1 MNEKRHSAKNHE
13 WEHTSC
19 ITSSKPAFLLDLSSR
34 LLPFTLQIDSYS
46 DSKWQKIR
54 TWERSG
60 TNITSGNPTI
70 TLFQQIKEF
79 IDAFLKDSLHVRVK
93 LDNGTTFIGPMTRQ
107 FIRED
112 THSFIFK
119 YGKEAQEGWTMLA
132 QISSAPMSDNKLKK
146 LQDFV
151 DTLTSVQAESGTILD
166 MFNPIIEFVY
176 GLQEAVASVSYP
188 SIAVTP
194 IAIYREL
201 NSLR

>member
-1 MNEKRHSAKNHE
+1 
-13 WEHTSC
+13 
-19 ITSSKPAFLLDLSSR
+19 
-34 LLPFTLQIDSYS
+34 
-46 DSKWQKIR
+46 
-54 TWERSG
+54 
-60 TNITSGNPTI
+60 
-70 TLFQQIKEF
+70 
-79 IDAFLKDSLHVRVK
+79 
-93 LDNGTTFIGPMTRQ
+93 
-107 FIRED
+107 
-112 THSFIFK
+112 
-119 YGKEAQEGWTMLA
+119 MLA